1 MKYWQ
6 DRRELKKFLQVVAG
20 QKEVA
25 LVIAENDLDLQEL
38 QQSLKKSGFTKVDRT
53 TELLNRMDKPG
64 KLLFT
69 FSGTINKS
77 VYDFITQYPT
87 GQVEIFDSANMQSQV
102 TVPDYKKLSVIVLI
116 TKPNLVALE
125 NEGYSIRLNT
135 GVAYQV

>member
-1 MKYWQ
+1 MEQNKDQ
-6 DRRELKKFLQVVAG
+6 LKKFLQVVAG